1 MAVART
7 DSTLDPQVD
16 STTRNA
22 AQAWRMLPRLAMR
35 TLRAMRAMRAW
46 RRVAAASLAPVVFA
60 VLPCAGMHAA
70 LADSGSNVGNGAGNG
85 AGSSAGPLA
94 DGGQN
99 FELVKDAALNFL
111 VQQTDGL
118 PGKVTISLV
127 SAAPRGLTT
136 CGALEP
142 FVPPGVRLWGHAMVG
157 VRCNGERPWTIYLQA
172 RISVIGDYFVA
183 ARTLN
188 VGDTIGA
195 QDLEARHG
203 DLTALPA
210 TLITNPNQ
218 VVGSVAS
225 NAVTAGFPLRS
236 DMVHAALTI
245 HYGQQV
251 RVIARGQGFAVSSEG
266 SALANAAA
274 GQPVRV
280 RTATGIV
287 ISGIAQPDTT
297 VEVPM

>member
-7 DSTLDPQVD
+7 DSTLDSQVD
-16 STTRNA
+16 STTRRAADALRVLHRLGNRALRAAGAIRRIMASALAPALLAALPCLGMQPALAADGVNAGINAGINA
-22 AQAWRMLPRLAMR
+22 A
-35 TLRAMRAMRAW
+35 
-46 RRVAAASLAPVVFA
+46 
-60 VLPCAGMHAA
+60 G
-70 LADSGSNVGNGAGNG
+70 GAET
-85 AGSSAGPLA
+85 
-94 DGGQN
+94 GGQN

-127 SAAPRGLTT
+127 SAAPRGLTS

-142 FVPPGVRLWGHAMVG
+142 FVPPGVRLWGRAMVG

-172 RISVIGDYFVA
+172 RIGVIGDYFVA

-188 VGDTIGA
+188 VGDTIGP
-195 QDLEARHG
+195 QDLEPRHG
-203 DLTALPA
+203 DLTMLPA
-210 TLITNPNQ
+210 TLITNPSQ
-218 VVGSVAS
+218 VVGAVTS

-236 DMVHAALTI
+236 DMVHAALSI
-245 HYGQQV
+245 RYGQQV
-251 RVIARGQGFAVSSEG
+251 RVVARGPGFAVSSEG
-266 SALANAAA
+266 SALANAAV

-280 RTATGIV
+280 RTATGTI

>member
-1 MAVART
+1 MTVARP
-7 DSTLDPQVD
+7 DSTLDRKVD
-16 STTRNA
+16 STTHRA
-22 AQAWRMLPRLAMR
+22 AHA
-35 TLRAMRAMRAW
+35 LRALHRLGDRARRAMQRIIAFALAPALFAALPCIGMQPAL
-46 RRVAAASLAPVVFA
+46 AAAGIN
-60 VLPCAGMHAA
+60 AGVNTGATAA
-70 LADSGSNVGNGAGNG
+70 GGADAG
-85 AGSSAGPLA
+85 GPLA

-99 FELVKDAALNFL
+99 FELVKDAALSFL
-111 VQQTDGL
+111 VQQTEGL

-127 SAAPRGLTT
+127 SAAPRGLTS

-142 FVPPGVRLWGHAMVG
+142 FVPPGVRLWGRAMVG

-172 RISVIGDYFVA
+172 RIGVIGDYFVA

-188 VGDTIGA
+188 VGDTIGP
-195 QDLEARHG
+195 QDLEPRHG
-203 DLTALPA
+203 DLTMLPA
-210 TLITNPNQ
+210 TLITNPSQ
-218 VVGSVAS
+218 VVGTVAS

-245 HYGQQV
+245 RYGQQV
-251 RVIARGQGFAVSSEG
+251 RVVARGPGFSVSSEG
-266 SALANAAA
+266 SALANAAV

-280 RTATGIV
+280 RTATGSI